1 MNISRLAGEYNV
13 MLSGRM
19 IMSGGKEI
27 TKMVSHMIRH
37 TVETLLTKSFMI
49 GMAIILP
56 MQ

>member
-27 TKMVSHMIRH
+27 TKMVSHMIWH

>member
-1 MNISRLAGEYNV
+1 
-13 MLSGRM
+13 
-19 IMSGGKEI
+19 
-27 TKMVSHMIRH
+27 MVSPMMRH